1 VINNCYYSGKFHLFF
16 CAAIHK
22 VKRFVLSIQR
32 HLSARTATSSSFTS
46 LKTKT
51 PLMITVF
58 LFAMIVSALSV
69 IFSHGA
75 LAAEANILGV
85 GGQTEEVAN
94 TSTPDSFG
102 RDTPRH
108 TVQGFIKALG
118 DNDYLLASNYL
129 NLSKSDN
136 PTTVVRQFK
145 QALDAGGRFQ
155 PDLQINNTPEGNLS
169 DQLPPS
175 QENVGV
181 INVGDKSVPLVLERV
196 ASKQGEQYW
205 QFSNDTLSS
214 IPEVIENYQPTLV
227 SRYTIDSLD
236 GKKLF
241 GYQISDILAALAIIV
256 SSFIFTYIVVWLLY
270 YLLKLT
276 YPRLRGETLPLPNNV
291 ILPLTVVITALI
303 LAEVMVYAG
312 ISVTLREPIKRFTD
326 IASWVA
332 TTWLL
337 LRVIDSIFTR
347 AVNLS
352 YKKNY
357 TERVSILGLMRKVVK
372 ALLLIFA
379 VIVIFGNLG
388 FDLTTGIAALGVG
401 GLALALGAQ
410 KTIENLVG
418 SVVVVADSPV
428 RIGDY
433 CSFGN
438 QAGTVIDIGI
448 RSSRVRTL
456 NRTIVTVPNSD
467 FSSMQIENYTSR
479 DMFHFLHN
487 LYIKRNADID
497 VVFKMVKKL
506 DQFLDEH
513 ELTNQEWNQAN
524 ISELRQDCY
533 VIQLRAYIN
542 AVDSI
547 EFYRKQDDLLV
558 DVLTLVKKY
567 DVEHALP
574 TQQLIVNQAELEPQP
589 QLETVTDDSIN
600 EAVDASDASEAD
612 TDANNDNA
620 DEQKAL
626 DLNKNADS
634 ATSEKEARKDTTK
647 KQKLQ
652 RHKHRLLKKGKFKH
666 AKKKFG
672 FSIWNQP

>member
-1 VINNCYYSGKFHLFF
+1 M
-16 CAAIHK
+16 
-22 VKRFVLSIQR
+22 SIQR

-58 LFAMIVSALSV
+58 LFAMIVSALSI

-75 LAAEANILGV
+75 LAAEASILGV

-270 YLLKLT
+270 YLLKLI

-634 ATSEKEARKDTTK
+634 ATSEKDARKDTTK

-652 RHKHRLLKKGKFKH
+652 KHKHSLLKKGKFKH

>member
-1 VINNCYYSGKFHLFF
+1 M
-16 CAAIHK
+16 
-22 VKRFVLSIQR
+22 
-32 HLSARTATSSSFTS
+32 
-46 LKTKT
+46 
-51 PLMITVF
+51 PLIVTVF
-58 LFAMIVSALSV
+58 LFAMLLSV
-69 IFSHGA
+69 LSVVFSHKA

-85 GGQTEEVAN
+85 GGQTEEVVN
-94 TSTPDSFG
+94 TSVPDSFG

-270 YLLKLT
+270 YLLKLI

-634 ATSEKEARKDTTK
+634 ATSEKDARKDTTK
-647 KQKLQ
+647 KQKIQ
-652 RHKHRLLKKGKFKH
+652 RHKHRLLKKGQFKH

>member
-1 VINNCYYSGKFHLFF
+1 M
-16 CAAIHK
+16 
-22 VKRFVLSIQR
+22 SIQR

-270 YLLKLT
+270 YLLKLI

-634 ATSEKEARKDTTK
+634 ATSEKDARKDTTK